1 MPLNDKQLD
10 LDSLNTQQLNQ
21 LKRKWPKNLAVLVSI
36 VDNRLAREKL
46 NKPLLA
52 EKLITDISFYL
63 GGRDIYLPRGGTLA
77 LFLRNVRIYQAFNGR
92 NTHELA
98 MEYQLTTRQ
107 IGNVIKQVR
116 ETIRQSSISIENN

>member
-1 MPLNDKQLD
+1 MPLNDEELN
-10 LDSLNTQQLNQ
+10 LESLSPQQLNQ
-21 LKRKWPKNLAVLVSI
+21 LKQRWPKTLTALVRI
-36 VDNRLAREKL
+36 VDSRLIKEKL

-107 IGNVIKQVR
+107 IDNVIKQVR
-116 ETIRQSSISIENN
+116 ETIRQSSINVENN